1 MRDRF
6 PLLLAGGVLLLGT
19 LAWFLVQGAQ
29 RGGFADRLSTFRSE
43 PDGARALYLLAQES
57 GLDVTRQQQD
67 LTIIAP
73 RRNLVLLGT
82 RFADERDDHKPAID
96 GPQRDG
102 GVDGGV
108 DDEDDERDWDADKE
122 EFKSRGFNAFRSPS
136 ITTRETDKLLEH
148 VRNGATLVYVP
159 ASYRDAKLLDE
170 LGVTLGRG
178 AESLELRTLVPA
190 QPTLYT
196 RGVERVEVKV
206 RAFLELPSGAVP
218 LLVDEKI
225 DEPVAALVPFGQ
237 GRVIVIGAPELA
249 MNRALPI
256 ADNAR
261 FWHSL
266 ISAISKSGPVA
277 FDEYHHG
284 FTGDRSM
291 GEFAARYGLHFA
303 VGQLL
308 LGLVLWALAL
318 KRFGR
323 PRAPEQELR
332 VGSTDALFAT
342 SRLYREGKH
351 FAHAAQSI
359 VKQLAAELA
368 KKAGVS
374 ARSEPLEI
382 IAALEVRGRKDL
394 ARALLDVTT
403 AATHADSDTA
413 VEKVASLAAL
423 VRKTLQRKEQPA

>member
-19 LAWFLVQGAQ
+19 LAWFLTEGAR
-29 RGGFADRLSTFRSE
+29 RGGFADRLSTHRSE
-43 PDGARALYLLAQES
+43 PDGSRALYLLAQES
-57 GLDVTRQQQD
+57 GLDVTRHQQD
-67 LTIIAP
+67 LSIIP
-73 RRNLVLLGT
+73 PKQNLVLLGT
-82 RFADERDDHKPAID
+82 RFEDERHEFK
-96 GPQRDG
+96 RE
-102 GVDGGV
+102 VDGANPDAGA
-108 DDEDDERDWDADKE
+108 DDERDWDADKE
-122 EFKSRGFNAFRSPS
+122 EFKARGFNAFRSPS
-136 ITTRETDKLLEH
+136 ISRKETDKLLDH

-159 ASYRDAKLLDE
+159 ASYRDARLLDE

-178 AESLELRTLVPA
+178 ADALALRTLVPA

-196 RGVERVEVKV
+196 RGVERVEVTV
-206 RAFLELPSGAVP
+206 RAFLQLPSGAVP

-225 DEPVAALVPFGQ
+225 DEPVAALLPFGQ
-237 GRVIVIGAPELA
+237 GRVIIIGAPELA

-266 ISAISKSGPVA
+266 ISAVSKSGPVA

-291 GEFAARYGLHFA
+291 GEFAARYDLHFA

-308 LGLVLWALAL
+308 LGIVLWALAL

-323 PRAPEQELR
+323 PRAPEAELR

-351 FAHAAQSI
+351 FAHAAGSI
-359 VKQLAAELA
+359 VKQLSAELA
-368 KKAGVS
+368 QKAGVS
-374 ARSEPLEI
+374 ARSEPVEI

-403 AATHADSDTA
+403 AANHADSDTA
-413 VEKVASLAAL
+413 VEKVAALAAL
-423 VRKTLQRKEQPA
+423 VRKTLQRKEQAA